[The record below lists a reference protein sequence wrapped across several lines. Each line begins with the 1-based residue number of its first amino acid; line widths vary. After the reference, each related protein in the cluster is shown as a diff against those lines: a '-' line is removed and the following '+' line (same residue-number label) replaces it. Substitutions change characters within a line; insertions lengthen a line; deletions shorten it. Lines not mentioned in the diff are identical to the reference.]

1 MEPRV
6 MLIPNN
12 PDLDFQELNRR
23 IEAEVERYK
32 HKAADRPLPAFNPL
46 PSNNHDR
53 PYSWLQLVQLEDEAL
68 VRAAFPTLLGRKA
81 ESEELQRYLNRLRSG
96 WDKFEILAEL
106 RDSPEGVRQN
116 TPVEGL
122 RRARMKNRI
131 RRIPI
136 LGKLAMT
143 LYGLLQSEQRNR
155 YYVARLDLLARQNRL
170 QVSELHTLRDL
181 SNAHASLLDDHQTYA
196 EQQSLA
202 LHRQADELRRLE
214 SELKEARNVQQEL
227 RMRLQQL
234 ERQPRTV
241 MAAPGEAQAV
251 VAVPEMQHQSGIP
264 DSFYLAFENRFR
276 GAAETIRERQ
286 AYYLPIIDS
295 VAPLKAGL
303 PLVDIG
309 CGRGEWLQQLP
320 EHCARIGIDL
330 NSMNVQTCLDQGLT
344 AHQQDAL
351 VWLANQ
357 PENSLGAVSAFH
369 VIEHLSFE
377 QFNTLLDECL
387 RVLAPGGMI
396 IFETPNPENIA
407 TAAHY
412 FWMDPTH
419 LSPLPPA
426 FTEFLVQFKGFDQVQ
441 IHRLQPIPEE
451 HHVQED
457 SEAARRINALFYGAQ
472 DYAVVATKSLT

>member
-1 MEPRV
+1 

-202 LHRQADELRRLE
+202 LQ
-214 SELKEARNVQQEL
+214 EARSVQQEL

-396 IFETPNPENIA
+396 IFETPTRRTSPPPR
-407 TAAHY
+407 TTSG
-412 FWMDPTH
+412 WTDH

-451 HHVQED
+451 HHVHED
-457 SEAARRINALFYGAQ
+457 SEAARRINALFCGAQ